1 VTDSYV
7 PPQTVE
13 QYLAENPPTAVFLQA
28 ARPLA
33 YTVQQAAAAVGLSER
48 FIRARLTDGSIRG
61 RMANSKPLIP
71 ADELDLWLKSLP
83 SYLSLTP
90 RA

>member
-1 VTDSYV
+1 VTNTYT

-13 QYLAENPPTAVFLQA
+13 QYLAENPPATVFLQA

-33 YTVQQAAAAVGLSER
+33 YTVQQAAAAVGLSDR
-48 FIRARLTDGSIRG
+48 FIRARLADGSLRG

-71 ADELDLWLKSLP
+71 SDELERWLKSLP
-83 SYLSLTP
+83 SYL
-90 RA
+90 